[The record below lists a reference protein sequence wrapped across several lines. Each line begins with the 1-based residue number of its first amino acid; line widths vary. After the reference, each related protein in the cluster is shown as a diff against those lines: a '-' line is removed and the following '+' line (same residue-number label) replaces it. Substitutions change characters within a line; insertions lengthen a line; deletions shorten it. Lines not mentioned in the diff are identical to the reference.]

1 MIGCFI
7 LDLSRFLLLPQQPQK
22 IQFTSKV
29 TQGKNNILVFLA
41 EIARPT
47 EKIQVTLEKA
57 DVQVELNYQAIIG
70 TSGKETL
77 LPTFE

>member
-1 MIGCFI
+1 M
-7 LDLSRFLLLPQQPQK
+7 
-22 IQFTSKV
+22 

-41 EIARPT
+41 DIARPT

-57 DVQVELNYQAIIG
+57 YVQVELNYQAIIG
-70 TSGKETL
+70 TSGKDTL